1 MAPSA
6 VMSAGRWNVLLG
18 ALGIALFLVLWEVIG
33 RLGLGGISW
42 PPLSAVLE
50 MLADDSKW
58 ALFQRALAATLQETA
73 LGYIWGTA
81 AGLGLATVAHLV
93 PPLRRGSDRL
103 AAVLNS
109 IPSIALGPIFLV
121 LLSRDS
127 TPAAVSSIHVFFI
140 VFVSV
145 SSGLQR
151 ATPAHRDLFAVL
163 GADRLKRFRRLE
175 LPAAL
180 PALASGLRLAWP
192 AALIGAI
199 IGEWFGA
206 SRGIGILII
215 NAMQNFQIVLLWCAV
230 LLAVGASLL
239 FYGLLTLLERGAYAR
254 FG

>member
-1 MAPSA
+1 
-6 VMSAGRWNVLLG
+6 MSRALLG
-18 ALGIALFLVLWEVIG
+18 ALGIALFLAAWEIVG
-33 RLGLGGISW
+33 RTGLLGISW
-42 PPLSAVLE
+42 PPLSDVLE
-50 MLADDSKW
+50 MLADESRLP
-58 ALFQRALAATLQETA
+58 LFSRALGATLHSTA
-73 LGYIWGTA
+73 LGYLWGA
-81 AGLGLATVAHLV
+81 CAGLGLAALAHLA

-109 IPSIALGPIFLV
+109 VPSIALGPIFLV
-121 LLSRDS
+121 LISREN

-145 SSGLQR
+145 GSGLQR
-151 ATPAHRDLFAVL
+151 ANQAHRDLFSVL
-163 GADRLKRFRRLE
+163 GAGRLKRFARLE
-175 LPAAL
+175 LPAAV
-180 PALASGLRLAWP
+180 PALVSGLRLAWP

-206 SRGIGILII
+206 PRGIGILII

-239 FYGLLTLLERGAYAR
+239 IYGVLTLLERAAYAR

>member
-1 MAPSA
+1 M
-6 VMSAGRWNVLLG
+6 RQTLLG
-18 ALGIALFLVLWEVIG
+18 ALGIVLFLAAWEIAGQTQVL
-33 RLGLGGISW
+33 GISW
-42 PPLSAVLE
+42 PPLSEVLE
-50 MLADDSKW
+50 MLADENRRPM
-58 ALFQRALAATLQETA
+58 FQRALGATLESTA
-73 LGYIWGTA
+73 LGYLWG
-81 AGLGLATVAHLV
+81 AGVGLLLATIAHLL
-93 PPLRRGSDRL
+93 PALRRGSDRL

-109 IPSIALGPIFLV
+109 VPSIALGPIFLV
-121 LLSRDS
+121 LLTREA

-163 GADRLKRFRRLE
+163 GADRVARFARLE
-175 LPAAL
+175 MPAAL
-180 PALASGLRLAWP
+180 PSLVSGLRLAWP

-230 LLAVGASLL
+230 LLAVGASLF
-239 FYGLLTLLERGAYAR
+239 FYGLLTLLERAAYAR

>member
-1 MAPSA
+1 M
-6 VMSAGRWNVLLG
+6 RQTFLG
-18 ALGIALFLVLWEVIG
+18 ALGIALFLALWETIG
-33 RLGLGGISW
+33 QFQLAGISW

-50 MLADDSKW
+50 MLFDESRL
-58 ALFQRALAATLQETA
+58 ALFRRALSATLEETA
-73 LGYIWGTA
+73 LGYLWGTS
-81 AGLGLATVAHLV
+81 AGLALAAVAHLL
-93 PPLRRGSDRL
+93 PPLKRGSDRL

-109 IPSIALGPIFLV
+109 VPSIALGPIFLV
-121 LLSRDS
+121 LLSRES

-151 ATPAHRDLFAVL
+151 ATPAHRDLFSVL
-163 GADRLKRFRRLE
+163 GADRLRRFARLE

-206 SRGIGILII
+206 PRGIGILII

-230 LLAVGASLL
+230 LLAVGSSLL
-239 FYGLLTLLERGAYAR
+239 FYGLLTLLERAAYSR

>member
-1 MAPSA
+1 MKQT
-6 VMSAGRWNVLLG
+6 LLG
-18 ALGIALFLVLWEVIG
+18 ALGIAIFLCLWEIVG
-33 RLGLGGISW
+33 QLQWLGISW

-50 MLADDSKW
+50 MLGDTSRFP
-58 ALFQRALAATLQETA
+58 LFQRALSATLASTA
-73 LGYIWGTA
+73 VGYAWGTG
-81 AGLGLATVAHLV
+81 AGLALAALAHLV

-109 IPSIALGPIFLV
+109 VPSIALGPIFLV
-121 LLSRDS
+121 LMSRES
-127 TPAAVSSIHVFFI
+127 TPAAVSSINVFFI

-151 ATPAHRDLFAVL
+151 ASPAHRDLFSVL
-163 GADRLKRFRRLE
+163 GADRFRRFSRLE

-180 PALASGLRLAWP
+180 PALVSGLRLAWP

-230 LLAVGASLL
+230 LLAVAASL
-239 FYGLLTLLERGAYAR
+239 FIYGLLTLLERVAYAR

>member
-1 MAPSA
+1 MRARAHSA
-6 VMSAGRWNVLLG
+6 VLG
-18 ALGIALFLVLWEVIG
+18 ALGIAIFLALWEIVG
-33 RLGLGGISW
+33 RLQLAGISW

-50 MLADDSKW
+50 MLADVGRR
-58 ALFQRALAATLQETA
+58 ALFQRALSATLESTA
-73 LGYIWGTA
+73 LGYLWGTG
-81 AGLGLATVAHLV
+81 AGLALAGLAHLL
-93 PPLRRGSDRL
+93 PLLRRGSDRL

-109 IPSIALGPIFLV
+109 VPSIALGPIFLV
-121 LLSRDS
+121 IISRES
-127 TPAAVSSIHVFFI
+127 TPAAVASIHVFFI

-151 ATPAHRDLFAVL
+151 ATSAHRDLFSVL
-163 GADRLKRFRRLE
+163 GADRLRRFARLE

-180 PALASGLRLAWP
+180 PALVSGLRLAWP

-206 SRGIGILII
+206 PRGIGILII

-230 LLAVGASLL
+230 LLAVGSSL
-239 FYGLLTLLERGAYAR
+239 FIYGLLTLLERAAYAR

>member
-1 MAPSA
+1 MKQS
-6 VMSAGRWNVLLG
+6 LLG
-18 ALGIALFLVLWEVIG
+18 TLGIVIFLGLWEALGRSGVL
-33 RLGLGGISW
+33 GISW
-42 PPLSAVLE
+42 PPLSDVLE
-50 MLADDSKW
+50 MLTDASKLP
-58 ALFQRALAATLQETA
+58 LFERALGATLESTA
-73 LGYIWGTA
+73 LGYAWGTM
-81 AGLGLATVAHLV
+81 AGLALAMLAHLL
-93 PPLRRGSDRL
+93 PMLRRGSDRL

-109 IPSIALGPIFLV
+109 VPSIALGPIFLV
-121 LLSRDS
+121 LMSRES

-151 ATPAHRDLFAVL
+151 ATQAHRDLFAVL
-163 GADRLKRFRRLE
+163 GADRVRRFARLE

-180 PALASGLRLAWP
+180 PSLVSGLRLAWP

-206 SRGIGILII
+206 PRGIGILII

-230 LLAVGASLL
+230 LLSVGTSLV
-239 FYGLLTLLERGAYAR
+239 FYGLLTLLERAAYSR

>member
-1 MAPSA
+1 M
-6 VMSAGRWNVLLG
+6 
-18 ALGIALFLVLWEVIG
+18 
-33 RLGLGGISW
+33 
-42 PPLSAVLE
+42 
-50 MLADDSKW
+50 
-58 ALFQRALAATLQETA
+58 
-73 LGYIWGTA
+73 GYGWGTA
-81 AGLGLATVAHLV
+81 AGLALAALAHLA

-109 IPSIALGPIFLV
+109 VPSIALGPIFLV
-121 LLSRDS
+121 LLSRES

-140 VFVSV
+140 VYVSV

-151 ATPAHRDLFAVL
+151 ASPAHRDLFSVL
-163 GADRLKRFRRLE
+163 GADRLKRLARLE

-230 LLAVGASLL
+230 LLAVASSLAI
-239 FYGLLTLLERGAYAR
+239 YGLLTLLERAAYAR
-254 FG
+254 FA

>member
-1 MAPSA
+1 
-6 VMSAGRWNVLLG
+6 MSRALLG
-18 ALGIALFLVLWEVIG
+18 ALGIGLFLALWEAIG
-33 RLGLGGISW
+33 QLRLAGISW
-42 PPLSAVLE
+42 PPLSAVLD
-50 MLADDSKW
+50 MLTDESRLP
-58 ALFQRALAATLQETA
+58 LFQRALGATLSSTA
-73 LGYIWGTA
+73 WGYVWGTGI
-81 AGLGLATVAHLV
+81 GLLLATTAHLA
-93 PPLRRGSDRL
+93 PPLRRGADRL

-121 LLSRDS
+121 LLTRES

-151 ATPAHRDLFAVL
+151 ATLAHRDLFAVL
-163 GADRLKRFRRLE
+163 GAGPIERLRRLE
-175 LPAAL
+175 MPAAL

-206 SRGIGILII
+206 PRGLGILII

-239 FYGLLTLLERGAYAR
+239 FYGLLTLLERAAYSR

>member
-1 MAPSA
+1 MKQS
-6 VMSAGRWNVLLG
+6 LLG
-18 ALGIALFLVLWEVIG
+18 ALGIALFLALWEIVG
-33 RLGLGGISW
+33 RTQLLGISW
-42 PPLSAVLE
+42 PALSDVLD
-50 MLADDSKW
+50 MLLDESRRP
-58 ALFQRALAATLQETA
+58 LFQRALSATLASTA
-73 LGYIWGTA
+73 LGYLWG
-81 AGLGLATVAHLV
+81 AGTGLALAILAHLA
-93 PPLRRGSDRL
+93 PPLRRGADRL

-109 IPSIALGPIFLV
+109 VPSIALGPIFLV
-121 LLSRDS
+121 LLSRES

-145 SSGLQR
+145 SAGLAR
-151 ATPAHRDLFAVL
+151 ATAAHRDLFAVL
-163 GADRLKRFRRLE
+163 GADRLRRFARLE

-206 SRGIGILII
+206 PRGLGILII

-230 LLAVGASLL
+230 LLAVGSSLVA
-239 FYGLLTLLERGAYAR
+239 YGLLTLVERAAYGR

>member
-1 MAPSA
+1 MKQT
-6 VMSAGRWNVLLG
+6 LLG
-18 ALGIALFLVLWEVIG
+18 ALGIALFLALWEIVG
-33 RLGLGGISW
+33 RTQILGISW
-42 PPLSAVLE
+42 PPLSDVLE
-50 MLADDSKW
+50 MLTEPARRP
-58 ALFQRALAATLQETA
+58 LFQRAIGATLESTAMGYVWGTGAGLVLAAL
-73 LGYIWGTA
+73 
-81 AGLGLATVAHLV
+81 AHLV

-109 IPSIALGPIFLV
+109 VPSIALGPIFLV
-121 LLSRDS
+121 LLTRES

-163 GADRLKRFRRLE
+163 GADRLKRFARLE

-180 PALASGLRLAWP
+180 PSLVSGLRLAWP

-206 SRGIGILII
+206 PRGIGILII

-230 LLAVGASLL
+230 LLAVGASLF
-239 FYGLLTLLERGAYAR
+239 FYGLLTLLERAAYSR

>member
-1 MAPSA
+1 M
-6 VMSAGRWNVLLG
+6 RQTLLG
-18 ALGIALFLVLWEVIG
+18 ALGIALFLALWETIG
-33 RLGLGGISW
+33 QFQLAGISW

-50 MLADDSKW
+50 MLFDQSRL
-58 ALFQRALAATLQETA
+58 ALFQRALSATLEETA
-73 LGYIWGTA
+73 TGYLWGTS
-81 AGLGLATVAHLV
+81 AGLFLAAVAHLL
-93 PPLRRGSDRL
+93 PPLKRGSDRL

-109 IPSIALGPIFLV
+109 VPSIALGPIFLV
-121 LLSRDS
+121 LLSRES

-151 ATPAHRDLFAVL
+151 ATPAHRDLFSVL
-163 GADRLKRFRRLE
+163 GADRLRRFARLE

-206 SRGIGILII
+206 PRGIGILII

-230 LLAVGASLL
+230 LLAVASSLL
-239 FYGLLTLLERGAYAR
+239 FYGLLTLLERAAYAR

>member
-1 MAPSA
+1 MKRA
-6 VMSAGRWNVLLG
+6 LLG
-18 ALGIALFLVLWEVIG
+18 ALGIALFLALWEGIG
-33 RLGLGGISW
+33 RLGLAGISW
-42 PPLSAVLE
+42 PPLSSVVE
-50 MLADDSKW
+50 MLTDESRRP
-58 ALFQRALAATLQETA
+58 LFRRALLATLEATGW
-73 LGYIWGTA
+73 GYAWGTG
-81 AGLGLATVAHLV
+81 AGLALATLAHLV

-103 AAVLNS
+103 AAVMNS
-109 IPSIALGPIFLV
+109 VPSIALGPIFLV
-121 LLSRDS
+121 LLSRES

-151 ATPAHRDLFAVL
+151 ASAAHRDLFSVL
-163 GADRLKRFRRLE
+163 GADRMRRFRRLE

-206 SRGIGILII
+206 PRGIGILII

-239 FYGLLTLLERGAYAR
+239 FYGLLTLLERAAYAR
-254 FG
+254 FGS

>member
-1 MAPSA
+1 MRR
-6 VMSAGRWNVLLG
+6 GLLG
-18 ALGIALFLVLWEVIG
+18 VLGIALFLALWEVVG
-33 RLGLGGISW
+33 RLQLAGISW
-42 PPLSAVLE
+42 PPLSDVLE
-50 MLADDSKW
+50 MLADENRRP
-58 ALFQRALAATLQETA
+58 LFRRAIAATLASTA
-73 LGYIWGTA
+73 LGYLWGTG
-81 AGLGLATVAHLV
+81 AGLVLATLAHLL
-93 PPLRRGSDRL
+93 PLLRRGSDRL
-103 AAVLNS
+103 AAVLNAV
-109 IPSIALGPIFLV
+109 PSIALGPIFLV

-127 TPAAVSSIHVFFI
+127 TPAAVASIHVFFI

-151 ATPAHRDLFAVL
+151 ASPAHRDLFSVL
-163 GADRLKRFRRLE
+163 GADRVRRFARLE

-206 SRGIGILII
+206 PRGIGILII

-230 LLAVGASLL
+230 LLAVGASLV
-239 FYGLLTLLERGAYAR
+239 FYGLLTLLERAAYAR

>member
-1 MAPSA
+1 VRPGARD
-6 VMSAGRWNVLLG
+6 VVLG
-18 ALGIALFLVLWEVIG
+18 TLGIALFMAMWETIG
-33 RLGLGGISW
+33 RLGLAGISW
-42 PPLSAVLE
+42 PPLSAVLD
-50 MLADDSKW
+50 MLGDESRW
-58 ALFQRALAATLQETA
+58 ALFRRALAATLEETA
-73 LGYIWGTA
+73 TGYLWGTA
-81 AGLGLATVAHLV
+81 SGLALAALAHLL

-109 IPSIALGPIFLV
+109 VPSIALGPIFLV
-121 LLSRDS
+121 LLSRES

-140 VFVSV
+140 VYVSV
-145 SSGLQR
+145 GSGLQR
-151 ATPAHRDLFAVL
+151 AGAAHRDLFSVL

-206 SRGIGILII
+206 PRGIGILII

-230 LLAVGASLL
+230 LLAVGSSLVV
-239 FYGLLTLLERGAYAR
+239 YGLLTLLERFAYAR
-254 FG
+254 YG